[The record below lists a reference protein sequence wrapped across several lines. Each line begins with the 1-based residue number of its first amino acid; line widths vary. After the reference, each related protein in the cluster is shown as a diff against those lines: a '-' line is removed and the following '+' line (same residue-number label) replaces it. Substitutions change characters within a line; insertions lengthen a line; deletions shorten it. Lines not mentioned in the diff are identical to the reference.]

1 MKLFDLLSAQR
12 RFIYL
17 AVALLSVAGIWA
29 ALRLPSA
36 IYPELLF
43 PRITVVAQ
51 GTSLGARQ
59 VVFSVTRPI
68 EEAVS
73 IVPGVQRV
81 TSRSIRGS
89 SEIQVYFAPNSDM
102 QLALQRV
109 QARVNQARSQLP
121 SEVELEVERLTPSIF
136 PILSYNLEGG
146 DPAALYDIARFQIR
160 PVLSRIPGVGRVD
173 VQGSDIREIEVI
185 ADPARLAAQGMT
197 YADLAQAIGSS
208 IATDAVGR
216 VSRDYR
222 QYLVV
227 ADQAAHSASDVGNVV
242 IGNGLRVRDIATV
255 ALGTED
261 RVSVIAGDGRP
272 AVLLNVTRQIG
283 GNTVAIADSVAAVA
297 AELAKSLPPGVRL
310 KAVYD
315 QAALVREAVAS
326 VRDAMLIG
334 AALAVLILLVFLRH
348 GRITAISATS
358 IPLTLAITVFVMSR
372 IGQTFNLMTLG
383 AMAIAIGLV
392 IDDAVVIT
400 ENIVRHV
407 RLAAGRAASRAGG
420 GAPAAIRAEAIRE
433 AVNELIWP
441 VTTSTL
447 TTVVVFLP
455 LGLLQGVVGQFF
467 EALSITLTIAVL
479 VSLILAL
486 TIIPLLAEQFL
497 RVSDTEP
504 GGEAGTESDHAA
516 DHAADAGSDAAP
528 DFGHAEGAGAL
539 AASESQRGW
548 LARFER
554 GIDGLADRYERSLGA
569 TLRRPRLMVGAAL
582 ILLVLGVVVHRFVG
596 TGFLPEMDEGAFVID
611 YFTPG
616 GTALAESN
624 RQLNIAE
631 RILAREPEVTGTSRR
646 LGAELGLFATEQNSG
661 DIVVRLKPQSERA
674 RSSFEVIDDVRAK
687 INRAVPRLHIEFV
700 QILSDVINDLAGAA
714 KPVEIKLFGERL
726 GDLESYARS
735 LEPKLQGVS
744 GLEDFYDGVSEPSPE
759 MMLRVNEAEASRVG
773 LAPQQIGAAVS
784 GALLGVQA
792 GQVRL
797 EDRAIDVRVRASDSV
812 RYDPASLAS
821 LPVVN
826 AATGAPTPLGSVA
839 SITPTE
845 SRAELLRENQQQ
857 MIDMNADVS
866 GRSLGAVMKDVKNI
880 LAANRPPAG
889 VRVEVAGQY
898 ANQQESFR
906 SLLLVLALASVGVIA
921 IMVIQFRSF
930 IEPLVIVLAAPLSF
944 VGAVTLLWI
953 TGTVLNVSSL
963 MGLILLVGLI
973 VKNGIILLDFTHV
986 RMRDE
991 GEPLEAAIRRAAHVR
1006 LRPILM
1012 TTLCT
1017 LFGLLPL
1024 ALGLGA
1030 GSELQRPLALAVIGG
1045 LALSTPITLYVVP
1058 TFLVAIRGPGY
1069 TLDANGAPPA
1079 SVSVQP
1085 QLNTP

>member
-17 AVALLSVAGIWA
+17 AVALLSAAGGWA

-36 IYPELLF
+36 IYPELIF
-43 PRITVVAQ
+43 PRVTVVAE

-73 IVPGVQRV
+73 IVPGVRRV

-102 QLALQRV
+102 QLAVQRV

-121 SEVELEVERLTPSIF
+121 SDVVLEVERLTPTIF

-146 DPAALYDIARFQIR
+146 DPATLYDIARYQIR

-173 VQGSDIREIEVI
+173 VQGSAIREIEVI
-185 ADPARLAAQGMT
+185 ADPGRLAAQGMT

-208 IATDAVGR
+208 IGTDAVGR

-227 ADQAAHSASDVGNVV
+227 ADQAARSASDVGNVV
-242 IGNGLRVRDIATV
+242 IGNGLRVRDVATV

-272 AVLLNVTRQIG
+272 AALLNITRQIG
-283 GNTVAIADSVAAVA
+283 GNTVAIADSVAAVT
-297 AELAKSLPPGVRL
+297 AELSKTLPPGVHL

-358 IPLTLAITVFVMSR
+358 IPLTLAITAFVMSR

-407 RLAAGRAASRAGG
+407 RLAAGRAASRADGG
-420 GAPAAIRAEAIRE
+420 VPEATRTEAIRE
-433 AVNELIWP
+433 AVHELIWP

-467 EALSITLTIAVL
+467 KALSITLTIAVII
-479 VSLILAL
+479 SLILAL

-497 RVSDTEP
+497 HVSDTEP
-504 GGEAGTESDHAA
+504 DTAAGPEPGRASDV
-516 DHAADAGSDAAP
+516 GP
-528 DFGHAEGAGAL
+528 DFNDAEGAGTL
-539 AASESQRGW
+539 AADEASRGW

-554 GIDGLADRYERSLGA
+554 GIDSLADRYERSLGA

-582 ILLVLGVVVHRFVG
+582 LLLILGVVVHRFVG

-661 DIVVRLKPQSERA
+661 DIAVRLKPRSERE
-674 RSSFEVIDDVRAK
+674 RSSFQVIDDVRAK
-687 INRAVPRLHIEFV
+687 INRAAPRLHIEFV

-726 GDLESYARS
+726 GDLESYAKS

-744 GLEDFYDGVSEPSPE
+744 GLEDFYNGVSEPSPE
-759 MMLRVNEAEASRVG
+759 MMLRVNEAEANRTG
-773 LAPQQIGAAVS
+773 LAPQQVGAAVS

-797 EDRAIDVRVRASDSV
+797 EDRAINVRVRAPDSV

-821 LPVVN
+821 LPIVN
-826 AATGAPTPLGSVA
+826 TTTRAPTPLASVA

-857 MIDMNADVS
+857 MIDMNAGVS
-866 GRSLGAVMKDVKNI
+866 GRSLGAVMKDVKSI
-880 LAANRPPAG
+880 LAANRPPSG
-889 VRVEVAGQY
+889 IRVEVAGQY

-906 SLLLVLALASVGVIA
+906 ALLLVLALASVSVIA
-921 IMVIQFRSF
+921 IMVIQFQSF

-953 TGTVLNVSSL
+953 TGTQLNVSSL

-986 RMRDE
+986 RMRDN
-991 GEPLEAAIRRAAHVR
+991 GDPLEVAIRHAAHVR

-1024 ALGLGA
+1024 ALGLGS

-1058 TFLVAIRGPGY
+1058 TFLVAIRGRGF
-1069 TLDANGAPPA
+1069 TLETRSAMRP
-1079 SVSVQP
+1079 VT
-1085 QLNTP
+1085 TP